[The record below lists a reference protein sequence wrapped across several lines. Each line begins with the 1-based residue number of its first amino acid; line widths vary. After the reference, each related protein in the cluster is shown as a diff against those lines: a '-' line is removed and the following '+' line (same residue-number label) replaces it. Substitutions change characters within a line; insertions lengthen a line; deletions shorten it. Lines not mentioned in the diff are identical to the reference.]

1 MDNPQALLLL
11 QQFQQ
16 RVVREV
22 PGADVNTI
30 IEILFSYSLSIDVEG
45 AALSN
50 TITEENARGAA
61 ASILQRNW
69 MEPVPEATLNEI
81 RQNFNDHPNVVQ
93 AMNRYIQNPRIT
105 IEQSEFVRQ
114 IASSFQIRM
123 VRESELLNIPITLGL
138 IYSKLIL
145 NLDQGIIDANQYLI
159 RQVTVLLYNIN
170 WNAATRQG
178 HLNFLARFFNTAP
191 ALAYQMMNY
200 IMMPPDALA
209 AAALP
214 EEGAVNALNP
224 APNDIGPGFPEE
236 VVNAIYPVRDIP
248 RMRDGEPIESEVS
261 MAEIEQND
269 LMVDFGNP
277 AESTFGRYY
286 TADILPNL
294 NNQNPHTRQP
304 ITNIVYYRANL
315 VPPLPN
321 PVPNPVPGGRRK
333 RVRRSIRRNGK
344 KRSLRRSLR
353 H

>member
-16 RVVREV
+16 RVMMEA
-22 PGADVNTI
+22 PGAGAPTI
-30 IEILFSYSLSIDVEG
+30 IEIFFSYTLSIDVEG
-45 AALSN
+45 NVLSN
-50 TITEENARGAA
+50 TVSEENARGAA
-61 ASILQRNW
+61 ASILERNW
-69 MEPVPEATLNEI
+69 MEPAPEAALNEI
-81 RQNFNDHPNVVQ
+81 RQNLNMHPNIVQ
-93 AMNRYIQNPRIT
+93 AMNHYIQNPRIT
-105 IEQSEFVRQ
+105 IEQTEFVRQ
-114 IASSFQIRM
+114 LASSFQIRL
-123 VRESELLNIPITLGL
+123 VRECELLHIPITLEI

-159 RQVTVLLYNIN
+159 RQVAVLLYNLN
-170 WNAATRQG
+170 WNAGTRHG
-178 HLNFLARFFNTAP
+178 HLNFLGRFFNTAP

-214 EEGAVNALNP
+214 EMGAVHAMNP
-224 APNDIGPGFPEE
+224 APNAIGHGFPEE

-321 PVPNPVPGGRRK
+321 PVPNLVPGGRRK
-333 RVRRSIRRNGK
+333 RVRRSIRKNGK
-344 KRSLRRSLR
+344 KRSL
-353 H
+353 